1 MNLQPIISTH
11 SEYVQEESSAAVH
24 DRISVE
30 PTVQDVLCGRGK
42 DCFHHEGNI
51 RFRALIE
58 AMLSQYTIS
67 RSKKHKMQ
75 IIQFVVQT
83 VIQEGGRF
91 LKKEDRRW
99 YDGGIA
105 CGKDKVGH
113 SFRDAKGQG
122 RRNLSKVLK
131 DLNAKD
137 TRSQDAAVAAL
148 SEENR
153 GAVVLAAFKLGLKA
167 KESDE
172 ATKVFTALSGDCSQT
187 YLCESR
193 AAHVEYMSTA
203 KTNRRGNVT
212 AATNTTYECGDAII
226 DTRMREDA
234 KTGTPVVAKDEFE
247 TAATSLLFLQR
258 AVYPNPIESPRDK
271 GSQAKGIG
279 TALPSCKTTGKAVI
293 PFRQVCAASVPSE
306 SHGTNAFYFI

>member
-83 VIQEGGRF
+83 VIQGGGRF
-91 LKKEDRRW
+91 LKKEDRPW

-105 CGKDKVGH
+105 CGKDKKRIAERWYWQH
-113 SFRDAKGQG
+113 SNWVSKQG
-122 RRNLSKVLK
+122 
-131 DLNAKD
+131 
-137 TRSQDAAVAAL
+137 
-148 SEENR
+148 
-153 GAVVLAAFKLGLKA
+153 G
-167 KESDE
+167 DE
-172 ATKVFTALSGDCSQT
+172 ATKAITALSGDCSQT

-203 KTNRRGNVT
+203 KTNRRGDVT
-212 AATNTTYECGDAII
+212 AATNTVYECGDAII

-258 AVYPNPIESPRDK
+258 AVYPNPIESPRNK

-279 TALPSCKTTGKAVI
+279 TALPSCKTPGKAVI